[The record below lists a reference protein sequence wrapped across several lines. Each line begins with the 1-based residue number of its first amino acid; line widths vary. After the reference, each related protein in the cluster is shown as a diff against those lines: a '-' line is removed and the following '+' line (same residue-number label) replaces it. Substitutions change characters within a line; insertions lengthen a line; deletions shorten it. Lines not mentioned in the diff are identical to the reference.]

1 MIAMSACPSCGK
13 KIATPSM
20 FNLPGWAEFV
30 CPHCGARLEAK
41 TPRSTMLAVMMSFL
55 FFFGLVPRILEVVVI
70 VFAITVF
77 TVFLLEATHP
87 QLRFKKPRTKPQIRL
102 NIAGNGAE

>member
-1 MIAMSACPSCGK
+1 
-13 KIATPSM
+13 M
-20 FNLPGWAEFV
+20 FNLQGWAEFV

-55 FFFGLVPRILEVVVI
+55 FGLGLEGRIFEVVVI

-77 TVFLLEATHP
+77 TVFLIEAAHP
-87 QLRFKKPRTKPQIRL
+87 RLRFKKPLPKPQIRL